1 MDQQL
6 ETVTDSNTT
15 NNGLWV
21 NQMSLK
27 ETSTTNQ
34 WSLWPLTTTRCCG
47 QRSLQWTKMW
57 TKAYFT
63 RLSNSALPLVSSL
76 ALTWL
81 VLYLYNAF
89 TFPLL
94 HPKFTLLFYS
104 STFLFALVSSLAR
117 PSSAKPKICL
127 AAFCRAAR
135 PRSQLILILDQRMSC
150 ILFTFFS

>member
-34 WSLWPLTTTRCCG
+34 WSVWPLTTTWCCG

-76 ALTWL
+76 ALTGL
-81 VLYLYNAF
+81 VLHLYNAF
-89 TFPLL
+89 TFPLRYS
-94 HPKFTLLFYS
+94 KFTLLFDS
-104 STFLFALVSSLAR
+104 STFLFA
-117 PSSAKPKICL
+117 
-127 AAFCRAAR
+127 FG
-135 PRSQLILILDQRMSC
+135 QLISLPLFGQTQNMSC
-150 ILFTFFS
+150 CLLPGYVPETTADFDSGSKN